1 MLRII
6 ESKIIRINKIECHV
20 INTEGMMDLENQQL
34 MLKLVSESL
43 MKNRIFSRSQSVS
56 PITYQ

>member
-6 ESKIIRINKIECHV
+6 ESKIIRINKIGCHV
-20 INTEGMMDLENQQL
+20 ISTEGMMDLENQQL